1 MGRLTGGPYYDLIGR
16 TGNNVGRRVGGK
28 NLFYMRPHKSNRPPS
43 PAQLAVLERM
53 GMMSSWLSWVSPMI
67 DVGFQV
73 HDQNESAMNAAVSY
87 NIKNA
92 ITGVAPMQ
100 TINYPKVLFSRGRIS
115 PPANAE
121 VATVE
126 VARLDISWTDGCEN
140 GIGALTDKANI
151 IVYNPVKDYF
161 AVVAD
166 AAPRS
171 AMSYDMLLPGS
182 FSQDNVHM
190 YMHFVSADGKSVGN
204 TYYLGATIVL

>member
-43 PAQLAVLERM
+43 PAQLAVQERL

-67 DVGFQV
+67 DVGFQE
-73 HDQNESAMNAAVSY
+73 HGQNESAMNAAVSY
-87 NIKNA
+87 NVKNA
-92 ITGVAPMQ
+92 ITGVAPLQ
-100 TINYPKVLFSRGRIS
+100 TINYPEVLFSRGKIS

-121 VATVE
+121 VATMV
-126 VARLDISWTDGCEN
+126 VARLDISWSDVREN
-140 GIGALTDKANI
+140 GIGALTDMANI
-151 IVYNPVKDYF
+151 IVFNPAKDLF

-171 AMSYDMLLPGS
+171 AMSYEMLLPGS
-182 FSQDNVHM
+182 FSEDNVHM
-190 YMHFVSADGKSVGN
+190 YMHFVAADGKSVGT
-204 TYYLGATIVL
+204 TYYLGATVVL